1 MTDSGTGTWHYGLV
15 ARWWA
20 EFNVAEPHEL
30 AFYRDAIQR
39 FGQPVLD
46 LGCGTGRFLVP
57 LLEDGFDVD
66 GSDVS
71 ADMIAQARA
80 LAARKGLEPTLTVE
94 PMHQLE
100 SNRKYRT
107 VYICGALGIGSRRDY
122 DRETVRRVYNVLE
135 PGGALLITDHEP
147 FRPRPMVRAEWPA
160 TGERRTTSDGDEIEL
175 IGRLAEVDEGA
186 ETLTREIRARLWRDG
201 KVVTEEWGR
210 LTEIG
215 YSADELERV
224 LRDAGFGDVTVR
236 GNYTDRP
243 ATSDDKMLTIT
254 ATRLQR

>member
-1 MTDSGTGTWHYGLV
+1 MSDHGTWHYGLV

-30 AFYRDAIQR
+30 AFYRAAIKR

-46 LGCGTGRFLVP
+46 LGCGTGRFLLP
-57 LLEDGFDVD
+57 LLEEGFDVD

-71 ADMIAQARA
+71 GDMIAQARA
-80 LAARKGLEPTLTVE
+80 LASRRGLEPRLTVQ

-100 SNRKYRT
+100 PSRKYRT
-107 VYICGALGIGSRRDY
+107 VYICGALGIGSRPDH

-135 PGGALLITDHEP
+135 EGGGLLITDHEP
-147 FRPRPMVRAEWPA
+147 FRSRPTVRAEWPE

-175 IGRLAEVDEGA
+175 IGRLAEVDEDAGV
-186 ETLTREIRARLWRDG
+186 LTREMRARLWRDG
-201 KVVTEEWGR
+201 KVVAEETGR

-215 YSADELERV
+215 YSATELERM
-224 LRDAGFGDVTVR
+224 LRDAGFVDVAVS

-243 ATSDDKMLTIT
+243 ATPDDRMLTIT
-254 ATRLQR
+254 ATTPQS